1 MKPILTA
8 LVATVLALGT
18 MGAQAQDSVELEIG
32 YMPIL
37 PISQLFVAVEEGWL
51 DDAGIEP
58 QLVQFQNG
66 PAMVQALLAGQLDV
80 AYLGIGPAMVARARG
95 ADIKVVA
102 SNIVEQISI
111 VALGELAPYF
121 EGDHATAFQRFA
133 EDHGRK
139 PVITTFPAG
148 SVPETVFQF
157 WLRQQLGVDPSEV
170 EIVFQGA
177 AQVQQA
183 LLTGAVDGAA
193 ILEPV
198 VSIVLD
204 RDDEAVVVASGSD
217 LFPNQPGAV
226 LAVRA
231 ETIEASP
238 DAVSALVEA
247 HARATDL
254 LRTDPVRASRSAVQ
268 YVGGGR
274 LDPAIVTAA
283 IERSQSGFV
292 ADPNVI
298 VAGTQVM
305 HDFQA
310 ELGTLNQPVDLSE
323 LFDLS
328 IYDALV
334 GY

>member
-1 MKPILTA
+1 MKTLIAAFAVITFSF
-8 LVATVLALGT
+8 GT
-18 MGAQAQDSVELEIG
+18 FSAQADETTNLEIG

-37 PISQLFVAVEEGWL
+37 PISQLFIALEEGWL
-51 DDAGIEP
+51 DDADIDSD
-58 QLVQFQNG
+58 LVQFQNG

-133 EDHGRK
+133 EDNGRK
-139 PVITTFPAG
+139 PVITTFPTG

-157 WLRQQLGVDPSEV
+157 WLRNQLGVDPSEV
-170 EIVFQGA
+170 EIVHQGA

-198 VSIVLD
+198 VSIALA
-204 RDDEAVVVASGSD
+204 RSEGATVVASGSE
-217 LFPNQPGAV
+217 LFPSQPGAV
-226 LAVRA
+226 LAVRS
-231 ETIEASP
+231 EAIQAHP
-238 DAVSALVEA
+238 EAIDALVGA
-247 HARATDL
+247 HVRATEV
-254 LRTDPVRASRSAVQ
+254 LRTDVERATPSVAA

-274 LDPAIVTAA
+274 LEAAIVAAA
-283 IERSQSGFV
+283 ITRSQASFV
-292 ADPNVI
+292 ADPNFI

-310 ELGTLNQPVDLSE
+310 ELGTLNQPVNLDE
-323 LFDLS
+323 LFDLT
-328 IYDALV
+328 IYNSLQ
-334 GY
+334 GF